1 MPLYSS
7 SILTNYNVCNGSAL
21 ACASLSHS
29 QLLGRWGLST
39 FPPCP
44 LAGSP
49 GPITTALRW
58 KPLCPSRVSRGRP
71 TASTREQYR
80 AISTPC
86 APSLSCIRR
95 KASHTH
101 ERWPRWDFSF
111 LETGCWVWASCR
123 RLYFLCWAKIVAGT
137 VDCKSNCTSLFSKGL
152 PRASR
157 FFAGAV
163 LPCSALDVFA
173 SENLANF
180 KF

>member
-1 MPLYSS
+1 M
-7 SILTNYNVCNGSAL
+7 I
-21 ACASLSHS
+21 SLKQRDPEHGAVFTGRIARAIPGAPGGL
-29 QLLGRWGLST
+29 QLLEVFSWVGKTGVCSKGGPYKMTPCKCSAIFFFNTNQLQCLPCFCVGLRQFEPLTAAGPLST

-101 ERWPRWDFSF
+101 ER
-111 LETGCWVWASCR
+111 
-123 RLYFLCWAKIVAGT
+123 
-137 VDCKSNCTSLFSKGL
+137 
-152 PRASR
+152 
-157 FFAGAV
+157 
-163 LPCSALDVFA
+163 
-173 SENLANF
+173 
-180 KF
+180 